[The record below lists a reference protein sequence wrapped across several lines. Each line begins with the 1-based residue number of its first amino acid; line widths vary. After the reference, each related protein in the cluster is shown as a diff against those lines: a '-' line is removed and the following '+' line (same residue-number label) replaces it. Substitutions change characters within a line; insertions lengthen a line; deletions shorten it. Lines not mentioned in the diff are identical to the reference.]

1 MTCVNGG
8 YRPAPRAEAGWS
20 QWLARA
26 TRAVYCAS
34 APGEASGRTMVVSVP
49 VNWPNVYDRG
59 TRAAGVAGV
68 GPPGLGAVP
77 VPFPLATR
85 IVSPA
90 TRMADGYQSTG
101 MRPSSAARP
110 ESASAE
116 SLDTSNTATAFAS
129 ASAAKRRR
137 PSADNASALG
147 VLPSDGPAGGGSRSS
162 PTVARRFV
170 STTLTRSV
178 VADTTYSRAP
188 SRLATIA
195 EGWRAT
201 RIVSVTVRRPSDP
214 AAYVHTVLAPHDDT
228 YTAPSRVTVTPYG

>member
-34 APGEASGRTMVVSVP
+34 AAGEASGRTMVVSVP

-59 TRAAGVAGV
+59 TRAAGLAGV

-77 VPFPLATR
+77 VPLPLATR

-90 TRMADGYQSTG
+90 ARMADGYQSTG
-101 MRPSSAARP
+101 MRPSGAAPP
-110 ESASAE
+110 E
-116 SLDTSNTATAFAS
+116 TSNTATALAS
-129 ASAAKRRR
+129 ASATNRRR
-137 PSADNASALG
+137 PSGDSASALG
-147 VLPSDGPAGGGSRSS
+147 VLPSARPAGGGSRSS
-162 PTVARRFV
+162 PITARRLV

-178 VADTTYSRAP
+178 VADTT
-188 SRLATIA
+188 
-195 EGWRAT
+195 
-201 RIVSVTVRRPSDP
+201 
-214 AAYVHTVLAPHDDT
+214 
-228 YTAPSRVTVTPYG
+228 